1 MVEPP
6 RTQIHQPPHCLAE
19 RLLSHYRGP
28 QHSDASISTPRHHPA
43 SSIAVEGESSE
54 ATGRAGDD
62 CVPGHEHRERSAV
75 RDQGGNSENQ
85 RTWQL
90 SISALPRIRPI
101 TSVGRLEVN
110 PVPARIDGPIRFMQ
124 VS

>member
-6 RTQIHQPPHCLAE
+6 RTQIHKPPHCLAE
-19 RLLSHYRGP
+19 RLLSHYRRP

-85 RTWQL
+85 V
-90 SISALPRIRPI
+90 IRGRRCTCVHSPI
-101 TSVGRLEVN
+101 Y
-110 PVPARIDGPIRFMQ
+110 
-124 VS
+124 